1 MTRVMPNISFRAVP
15 SRKAL
20 VTGAIVGFFTLVI
33 AGCDHGRLPDQAHIE
48 LSDPTRRHPISVVV
62 DRAELD
68 IGVRGDTSRNRALA
82 NLEATR
88 FARTYTKDGR
98 GPIVIEIPGK
108 FEQRHA
114 SFNRV
119 RDIQTTLEREGI
131 PAERVRVRRKPAGQ
145 PQDTITMSY
154 DRIAAVGPVCGDWSE
169 NLAHNPQELPHSN
182 FGCATQ
188 RNLAHMIANPTDLSF
203 PAREADRGSDRRTAT
218 HKAFSEAI
226 PPPAKIEATRT
237 K

>member
-1 MTRVMPNISFRAVP
+1 MNRILPNIPLRAAP
-15 SRKAL
+15 SRNAS
-20 VTGAIVGFFTLVI
+20 VIGAIAGLLALAI

-48 LSDPTRRHPISVVV
+48 LTDPTRRHPISVVV

-68 IGVRGDTSRNRALA
+68 IGIRGDASRSRALA

-98 GPIVIEIPGK
+98 GPIIIEIPGK

-119 RDIQTTLEREGI
+119 RDIQTTLEREGV
-131 PAERVRVRRKPAGQ
+131 PAESVRVRRKPAGQ
-145 PQDTITMSY
+145 PQDTITLSY
-154 DRIAAVGPVCGDWSE
+154 DRIAAVGPVCGDWSQ

-182 FGCATQ
+182 FGCTSQ
-188 RNLAHMIANPTDLSF
+188 RNLAHMVANPTDLSF
-203 PAREADRGSDRRTAT
+203 PAKEADRGSDRRTAT
-218 HKAFSEAI
+218 HKAFTEAI

>member
-1 MTRVMPNISFRAVP
+1 MSHIMQSIKTCAAP
-15 SRKAL
+15 SRHA
-20 VTGAIVGFFTLVI
+20 VVSGAVAGLLALVI
-33 AGCDHGRLPDQAHIE
+33 AGCDHGRLPDQAHTE
-48 LSDPTRRHPISVVV
+48 LTDPTKRHPISVVV

-68 IGVRGDTSRNRALA
+68 ISIRGDASRRRALA

-88 FARTYTKDGR
+88 FARTYAKDGR
-98 GPIVIEIPGK
+98 GPLVIAIPGK

-114 SFNRV
+114 SFDRV

-131 PAERVRVRRKPAGQ
+131 PAERVRVRRKPAGH
-145 PQDTITMSY
+145 PQDTITLSY

-169 NLAHNPQELPHSN
+169 NIAQNPQELPYAN
-182 FGCATQ
+182 WGCASQ

-203 PAREADRGSDRRTAT
+203 PAKEDERGSDRRA
-218 HKAFSEAI
+218 
-226 PPPAKIEATRT
+226 ATRKVFTGTAPVQAKVETT